1 MRRVGSQRSRSIVL
15 LLLSAMLFSFPS
27 VAQSQ
32 ATKKV
37 HRVGYLSA
45 IDASTESTR
54 IEAIRLALR
63 EAGYT
68 EGQNLATEYRYA
80 DGKLERISTL
90 ASELVNAKVDLI
102 IVTGGDPVIR
112 AAKNAAS
119 TTPIVMVG
127 GGLDPVGAG
136 FVQSLARPGGNITGL
151 TNLGTELSG
160 KRLELLKAAV
170 PKLARVA
177 ILYNAAIPGNVLQL
191 KEIRS
196 TAPALKV
203 SVQALEVRDA
213 DAFETAFAVL
223 NKQRPGGLYVPGG
236 PVMNDNGKRITDFA
250 LKHRIP
256 SIYSRSEFVD
266 FGGLMS
272 YGADLAYSYRRVAYY
287 VDRILK
293 GVRPGELPV
302 EQPSKFEL
310 VINAKTAKQIGL
322 IIPPNL
328 LARADRVIR

>member
-1 MRRVGSQRSRSIVL
+1 MRGVRPPRSRSIVL
-15 LLLSAMLFSFPS
+15 LLVSVMLFLFP
-27 VAQSQ
+27 ALTQSQ
-32 ATKKV
+32 ATKKLY
-37 HRVGYLSA
+37 RIGYLSA
-45 IDASTESTR
+45 IDVSTETTR

-63 EAGYT
+63 QAGYS

-80 DGKLERISTL
+80 DGKLERISEL
-90 ASELVNAKVDLI
+90 AAELVNAKVDLI

-170 PKLARVA
+170 PRLARVA
-177 ILYNAAIPGNVLQL
+177 VLYNAAIPGNVLQL
-191 KEIRS
+191 KEIQS
-196 TAPALKV
+196 TAPALKL
-203 SVQALEVRDA
+203 SVQALEVRDG
-213 DAFETAFAVL
+213 DGFETVFAEL
-223 NKQRPGGLYVPGG
+223 NKQRPDGLYVPGG
-236 PVMNDNGKRITDFA
+236 PGMNDNRKRITDFA
-250 LKHRIP
+250 LKHRMP

-272 YGADLAYSYRRVAYY
+272 YGADLTYSYRRVAYY

-293 GVRPGELPV
+293 GATPGVLPV

-310 VINAKTAKQIGL
+310 VINAKTAKQIGI